1 MPSYSKLS
9 QRPVNVGGM
18 YRTLAVSGYRS
29 LRDVAVRLGRVTVVT
44 GANGSGKSNLYR
56 ALRLLAGCALGDA
69 VGSLAR
75 EGGLSSVLWAGPETL
90 GGARREGVVQGTV
103 RKGPISLRLG
113 IGADALSYLVDL
125 GLPAIQPGT
134 SAFDRDPEIKRE
146 AVWAGPVMRPSTLLA
161 RRKRTMVETRDDG
174 PWDELPFQLAPH
186 QSMLLD
192 LPDLRALRDD
202 MAAWRF
208 YDSLRSDADA
218 PARQPRVGTR
228 TWALASDGSD
238 VAAALQTIVERG
250 KEPLDEHLD
259 DAFPGS
265 RLGVQIH
272 DGVFDLILR
281 QHGMLRALRAAELSD
296 GTLRY
301 LMWLA
306 ALLAPVRPPLM
317 AVNEPENSLH
327 PTLIEPLARLIAHA
341 ARDTQI
347 VVVTHNAAL
356 VAALSEAVADDLELV
371 ELHKDFGETV
381 IADQGLLTRPAWEWG
396 KR

>member
-1 MPSYSKLS
+1 
-9 QRPVNVGGM
+9 M
-18 YRTLAVSGYRS
+18 YRTLAVAGYRS
-29 LRDVAVRLGRVTVVT
+29 LRDVVVRLGHVTVVT
-44 GANGSGKSNLYR
+44 GPNGAGKSSLYR

-75 EGGLSSVLWAGPETL
+75 EGGLSSVLWAGPESL
-90 GGARREGVVQGTV
+90 KGARHDGVVQGTV

-125 GLPAIQPGT
+125 GLPQQNPMLP

-146 AVWAGPVMRPSTLLA
+146 AVWAGPVMRTGTLFA
-161 RRKRTMVETRDDG
+161 RRKRALVEVKDEG
-174 PWDELPFQLAPH
+174 PWEELGFKLATH
-186 QSMLLD
+186 QSMLLE
-192 LPDLRALRDD
+192 LPELRALRDNL
-202 MAAWRF
+202 AAWRF
-208 YDSLRSDADA
+208 YDALRTDADA

-250 KEPLDEHLD
+250 KEPIDEFIQ

-265 RLGVQIH
+265 RLAVTAT
-272 DGVFDLILR
+272 DGMFDLML
-281 QHGMLRALRAAELSD
+281 QQPGMLRPLHAAELSD

-327 PTLIEPLARLIAHA
+327 PTLIPALGRLIARA
-341 ARDTQI
+341 AVDTQV
-347 VVVTHNAAL
+347 VVVTHSQPLVDAL
-356 VAALSEAVADDLELV
+356 TEAVDEDDLELV
-371 ELHKDFGETV
+371 ELEKDTGETV
-381 IADQGLLTRPAWEWG
+381 VAEQGLLTRPPWEWG
-396 KR
+396 RR